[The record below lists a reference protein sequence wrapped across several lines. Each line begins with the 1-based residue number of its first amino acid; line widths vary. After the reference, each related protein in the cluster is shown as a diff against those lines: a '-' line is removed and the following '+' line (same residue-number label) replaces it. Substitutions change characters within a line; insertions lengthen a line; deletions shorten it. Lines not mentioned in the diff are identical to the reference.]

1 MATILKTKSLYYPDV
16 NLIAQVGQVKS
27 RADVPKE
34 LRRIIVSP
42 MMAVVGEKFAVA
54 AAKLGLTVCLHR
66 FGTPESQ
73 RDIYEKIDHDWGNK
87 YNTQNVYCSVGLDDA
102 DRIGYL
108 TNFSSPRK
116 WCLDCA
122 NGYMPQIKES
132 LSKML
137 DMTEIESLVIGNIHS
152 LEGFYYLSEIC
163 KDLEIPELIVRVG
176 IANGRPCSTSDVVGV
191 NRGQITEIMECVEG
205 KSSNDNW
212 SQLKSYICADG
223 GIHKG
228 SSACKALAAGADY
241 IMLGGYFM
249 NALEAESNLNG
260 DGAYWGGASHKQQI
274 LTHGKIVRH
283 SEGKEI
289 NEIRELKPLKEL
301 VEDLWSGIASYVSYS
316 GYSTLTEAIGN
327 GIFEIKQN
335 SLPPKNRV

>member
-1 MATILKTKSLYYPDV
+1 MAIILPTKSLYYPDV

-73 RDIYEKIDHDWGNK
+73 RDIYEKIDHETHIGIKNI
-87 YNTQNVYCSVGLDDA
+87 YCSVGLDDL
-102 DRIGYL
+102 DRVRYL

-116 WCLDCA
+116 WCVDIA

-132 LSKML
+132 LSKIL
-137 DMTEIESLVIGNIHS
+137 DIAEIDSLICGNIHS

-163 KDLEIPELIVRVG
+163 KDLEIPEVIIRVG
-176 IANGRPCSTSDVVGV
+176 IGNGRPCSTSDIVGV
-191 NRGQITEIMECVEG
+191 NRGQITEIMECVSG
-205 KSSNDNW
+205 KSSNDDW

-223 GIHKG
+223 GIHKN
-228 SSACKALAAGADY
+228 SSACKAFAGGSDF

-249 NALEAESNLNG
+249 NAFEAESNLNG
-260 DGAYWGGASHKQQI
+260 DGTYWGGASHKQQI
-274 LTHGKIVRH
+274 LTHGKIVKH

-289 NEIRELKPLKEL
+289 KEARELKPLKDL
-301 VEDLWSGIASYVSYS
+301 VEDLWSGISSYVSYS

-327 GIFEIKQN
+327 GVFEIKQN